1 MEEKEI
7 IQYFNIVLLSKKNDK
22 SFIIYE
28 CLVPKHLKYKTH
40 EEIEYFKNL
49 EREIIEFAKSRKYFN
64 QFGNGSFEL
73 TSKGEKAKRKG
84 GHFELEK
91 YENDKEDKQD
101 EILDLDGKLKK
112 FELKFGN
119 KILVI
124 GIVFTILN
132 FLVTLGTLEFWK
144 RGENLSEQKTQVRTP
159 IKIEKAE
166 IIKDSL
172 N

>member
-1 MEEKEI
+1 MNEKEI
-7 IQYFNIVLLSKKNDK
+7 VKYFNIVLLSEKDDK
-22 SFIIYE
+22 SFSIYK
-28 CLVPKHLKYKTH
+28 CLVPKHLKH
-40 EEIEYFKNL
+40 ETKYEKEYFNEL
-49 EREIIEFAKSRKYFN
+49 NDEITDFSKSRKYFN

-73 TSKGEKAKRKG
+73 TPKGEKAKRKG

-91 YENDKEDKQD
+91 YENDKKDKQD
-101 EILDLDGKLKK
+101 EILDLDGSLKK
-112 FELKFGN
+112 FELRFGN

-132 FLVTLGTLEFWK
+132 FAITLATLELWK
-144 RGENLSEQKTQVRTP
+144 GGENKNEQKTQVKTP
-159 IKIEKAE
+159 IKIEKEE

>member
-1 MEEKEI
+1 MNETEI
-7 IQYFNIVLLSKKNDK
+7 VKYFNIVLLSEKDDK
-22 SFIIYE
+22 FFSIYE
-28 CLVPKHLKYKTH
+28 CLVPKHLKYETKD
-40 EEIEYFKNL
+40 EKEYFNELSEK
-49 EREIIEFAKSRKYFN
+49 ITDFSKSRKYFN

-73 TSKGEKAKRKG
+73 TPKGEKAKRKG
-84 GHFELEK
+84 GYFELEK

-101 EILDLDGKLKK
+101 EILDLDRKLKK

-132 FLVTLGTLEFWK
+132 FLITFATLEFWK
-144 RGENLSEQKTQVRTP
+144 RGENKSEQKTQVTNP
-159 IKIEKAE
+159 VKIEKVE
-166 IIKDSL
+166 TIKDSL

>member
-1 MEEKEI
+1 MNKTEI
-7 IQYFNIVLLSKKNDK
+7 VKYFNIVLLSEKDDK
-22 SFIIYE
+22 FFSIYE
-28 CLVPKHLKYKTH
+28 CLVPKHLKYETKY
-40 EEIEYFKNL
+40 EKEYFKEL
-49 EREIIEFAKSRKYFN
+49 SEKITDFSKSRKYFN

-73 TSKGEKAKRKG
+73 TPKGEKAKRKG

-132 FLVTLGTLEFWK
+132 FLITFATLEFWK
-144 RGENLSEQKTQVRTP
+144 RGENKSEQKMQVTNP
-159 IKIEKAE
+159 VKIEKVE
-166 IIKDSL
+166 TIKDSL